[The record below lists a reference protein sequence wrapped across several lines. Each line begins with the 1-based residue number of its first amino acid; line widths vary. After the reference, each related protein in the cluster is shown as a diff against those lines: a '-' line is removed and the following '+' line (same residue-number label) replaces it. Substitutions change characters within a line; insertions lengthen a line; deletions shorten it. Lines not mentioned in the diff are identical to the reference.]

1 MHQERNLKY
10 LLFIVISIFC
20 ATGAYSQGCNM
31 NKDKEK
37 IITALFSQPENI
49 YSLLWWD
56 DPEGNIINARSFII
70 NGHDS
75 IPIFATE
82 AEAKSQIAGSGYE
95 KDLVSV
101 KPGLLAGIL
110 QGMEYAILNP
120 GGATPIQFKT
130 CAVKQ
135 YVEKM

>member
-1 MHQERNLKY
+1 
-10 LLFIVISIFC
+10 
-20 ATGAYSQGCNM
+20 M

>member
-1 MHQERNLKY
+1 MHQEHKLKY
-10 LLFIVISIFC
+10 LLLIVVSIFLVS
-20 ATGAYSQGCNM
+20 GAYSQDCNID
-31 NKDKEK
+31 KDQEK
-37 IITALFSQPENI
+37 ILKALFSQPENI

-56 DPEGNIINARSFII
+56 DPEGNMINARSFII

-82 AEAKSQIAGSGYE
+82 AEAKAQIAGSGYE

-110 QGMEYAILNP
+110 QGIDYAILNTS
-120 GGATPIQFKT
+120 GELLQFNLRH
-130 CAVKQ
+130 VP
-135 YVEKM
+135 